1 MNQIL
6 ITGEEKVNLNKA
18 IFSEFAKENI
28 TIIEMKKVLLLL
40 IFSLFIIGC
49 GSKTPTVITKTEY
62 LEFPLPLKYSVN
74 DIQVKMYKE
83 KIKGQIFILVKD
95 KDFYEIYKR
104 YNSYKLHYESLY
116 KSIVEFNNL
125 KGEIK

>member
-1 MNQIL
+1 
-6 ITGEEKVNLNKA
+6 
-18 IFSEFAKENI
+18 
-28 TIIEMKKVLLLL
+28 MKKVLLLL

-49 GSKTPTVITKTEY
+49 GSKAPTVITKTEY

-116 KSIVEFNNL
+116 KSIVEFNSL